1 MRLNGLNNR
10 CERATSGEAKDD
22 LNQPKTKT
30 CKECG
35 NTYPV
40 DYKRWR
46 WKDYGYIIKPLP
58 RCKLCHR
65 KYEAQKQRECRARKH
80 QQNN

>member
-1 MRLNGLNNR
+1 MKSNGLN
-10 CERATSGEAKDD
+10 K
-22 LNQPKTKT
+22 PKTKT
-30 CKECG
+30 CKDCG

-40 DYKRWR
+40 DYEHWR
-46 WKDYGYIIKPLP
+46 WKDYGHVIRPLA

-80 QQNN
+80 Q